1 MGDEYLQSR
10 LRHCKYDGA
19 NGARPKKLLMH
30 MLKMAGSLEK
40 GTVEECEA
48 AYNMFVKDL
57 ALYEFSMGK
66 IQVIADTNMREMD
79 AYKELQDK
87 LAGDMKRLS
96 GEIETLKERVAHE
109 RVVRKNKEEYAAL
122 AKQVN
127 NTCRSF
133 FLSLI
138 RDPCPSLHNRVHIH
152 RTVYFLPTTYA
163 FMSSHFA
170 MSISRE
176 NPILCSSHS
185 RAHKQK
191 TTIVWCIKNRL
202 NKYDFFSNCAAAS
215 LFLSTRSKT
224 HRRLISF
231 LRGRRHK
238 RIRKHLIHRWQRLRM
253 QTAAITRCAFIS
265 CACFFVS
272 YMLD

>member
-48 AYNMFVKDL
+48 AYNLFVKDL

-79 AYKELQDK
+79 AYKQLQEK

-127 NTCRSF
+127 MPLF
-133 FLSLI
+133 FLSRILI
-138 RDPCPSLHNRVHIH
+138 HSRMHTHEVMDFLLIVHAP
-152 RTVYFLPTTYA
+152 V
-163 FMSSHFA
+163 SSYFA
-170 MSISRE
+170 MNKSHPVHAHTRTHTHTHTRTHAHALTQIWTYSFVVSRE
-176 NPILCSSHS
+176 M
-185 RAHKQK
+185 
-191 TTIVWCIKNRL
+191 
-202 NKYDFFSNCAAAS
+202 AS
-215 LFLSTRSKT
+215 MF
-224 HRRLISF
+224 
-231 LRGRRHK
+231 
-238 RIRKHLIHRWQRLRM
+238 M
-253 QTAAITRCAFIS
+253 N
-265 CACFFVS
+265 
-272 YMLD
+272 